1 MITIKTEKE
10 IEIMRECGKR
20 LSCVMDE
27 IGDFIAP
34 GISTYEIDTLAR
46 ERVIANEGVPIFEGY
61 GGPEN
66 PYPGAVCTSI
76 NSEIVHGIPSKKRIL
91 KEGDLV
97 KIDIGMKYQGLI
109 TDMARTFPCGKI
121 SPMAYKLSK
130 VTRECLDIGIDKLK
144 AGAKLSD
151 YSIAVDSYVRSFG
164 FSTVKELV
172 GHGVGRELHEDPQ
185 IPNYKTKARD
195 IVLRSGMTLALE
207 PMINEGTHE
216 IVLEEDGWT
225 FVTRDGKLS
234 CHFEDTVLVK
244 KNGYEILTRVKK

>member
-1 MITIKTEKE
+1 MIIIKSQKE
-10 IEIMRECGKR
+10 IELMREGGKI
-20 LSCVMDE
+20 LWGIMDE
-27 IGDFIAP
+27 IGKNIVP
-34 GISTYEIDTLAR
+34 GISTFEIDKLAR
-46 ERVIANEGVPIFEGY
+46 KLVFANGGIPTFEGY

-76 NSEIVHGIPSKKRIL
+76 NAEIVHGIPNKKKII

-97 KIDIGMKYQGLI
+97 KIDIGITYKGLI
-109 TDMARTFPCGKI
+109 TDMARTFPVG
-121 SPMAYKLSK
+121 KLSPQAHKLMK
-130 VTRECLDIGIDKLK
+130 VTEECLNKGIEKIR

-185 IPNYKTKARD
+185 IPNYKTKSRE
-195 IVLRSGMTLALE
+195 IILKEGMTLALE
-207 PMINEGTHE
+207 PMINEGASE

-225 FVTRDGKLS
+225 FVTWDGKLS
-234 CHFEDTVLVK
+234 CHFEDTVLVTK
-244 KNGYEILTRVKK
+244 GGVEILTRK